1 MSPLLRSHIPTA
13 LDAIVSP
20 TDYVRYTPLGTILA
34 IVLIAAAVLLTVLL
48 IRRFFGN
55 KKK

>member
-34 IVLIAAAVLLTVLL
+34 IVLIAAAALLTVLL

>member
-1 MSPLLRSHIPTA
+1 MSALLRPYIPSA

-20 TDYVRYTPLGTILA
+20 TDYIRYTPLGTILA
-34 IVLIAAAVLLTVLL
+34 LLLIAAVALLTALL